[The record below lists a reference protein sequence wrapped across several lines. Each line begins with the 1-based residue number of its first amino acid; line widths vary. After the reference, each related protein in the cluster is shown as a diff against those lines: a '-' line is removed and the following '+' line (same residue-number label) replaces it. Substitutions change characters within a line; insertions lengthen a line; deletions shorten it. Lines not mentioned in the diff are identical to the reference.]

1 MFFHIVHYIFLF
13 LAFAVYCTAGGAVSG
28 ILRRRGASEETYLSS
43 GIFWPVALPLLSCL
57 WLANRTHVVVMTFPE
72 HTTYQNR
79 MLETKL
85 DQQERIA
92 EKLSVAAENVR
103 GLDAAFVST
112 LLAKDGKEL

>member
-1 MFFHIVHYIFLF
+1 MFFHAVHYILDF
-13 LAFAVYCTAGGAVSG
+13 LAFAVYCTVGGAVSG

-43 GIFWPVALPLLSCL
+43 GLFWPVALPLLSCA
-57 WLANRTHVVVMTFPE
+57 WLANRTHVVMMTFPE

-92 EKLSVAAENVR
+92 EKLTTAAEHVR
-103 GLDAAFVST
+103 GLESH
-112 LLAKDGKEL
+112 LLSKEGKEL